1 MEVTFT
7 KPKLKKGL
15 KELLNYLENN
25 NLSQE
30 ERLLVL
36 NYMNKSLN
44 TFPLED
50 IITITKQGGILANGK
65 EMALEQ
71 LQSFKQSV
79 DALGDNGAFKMIAD
93 QILFKAIAIGVHTG
107 LNTDQIMFSKTA
119 IWFIQQFKEYIDSL
133 KRLA

>member
-7 KPKLKKGL
+7 KPKTKKSF
-15 KELLNYLENN
+15 KELISYLDNN
-25 NLSQE
+25 TLSQE
-30 ERLLVL
+30 ERILVL
-36 NYMNKSLN
+36 NHMNKALN

-65 EMALEQ
+65 EMTLEQ

-79 DALGDNGAFKMIAD
+79 DTLGDNGAFRMIAD
-93 QILFKAIAIGVHTG
+93 QILFKAIAVGVHTG

-133 KRLA
+133 KKLA

>member
-65 EMALEQ
+65 EMTLEQ

-79 DALGDNGAFKMIAD
+79 DALGDNGAFRMIAD

-133 KRLA
+133 KKLA